1 METTYLT
8 KERFEELKKE
18 LEQLKTTGRKEIAV
32 QLKNAKDLG
41 DLSEN
46 AEYDEVRNLQAQM
59 EQRILT
65 IEGMLRNSR
74 IIEEDRIKT
83 DSIHIGSKVTVKKG
97 SESREYTIVGSSE
110 ARPQEGF
117 ISNVSPL
124 GKMLLGRKAGE
135 KIMVETPKG
144 SMSYLIA
151 KVD

>member
-18 LEQLKTTGRKEIAV
+18 LEELKTTGRQDIAV

-46 AEYDEVRNLQAQM
+46 AEYDEVRNLQAQL

-65 IEGMLRNSR
+65 IEGMLRNSQ

-97 SESREYTIVGSSE
+97 SESKIYTIVGSNES
-110 ARPQEGF
+110 RPQEGF

-124 GKMLLGRKAGE
+124 GKMLLGRRAGE
-135 KIMVETPKG
+135 KVMVETPKG
-144 SMSYLIA
+144 SMTYQIS
-151 KVD
+151 KVE